1 MEQNPVILTGGYA
14 VNVGAAGLYRRRI
27 KMETVQQ
34 ILENEAVLFYALI
47 ALIGLT
53 ALWFDYIIRRWSWIP
68 RKRQRKNFG
77 ERW

>member
-1 MEQNPVILTGGYA
+1 
-14 VNVGAAGLYRRRI
+14 
-27 KMETVQQ
+27 METVQQ

-68 RKRQRKNFG
+68 RNRHNRQYREKF
-77 ERW
+77 